1 MYVFAGDGKGG
12 FAASTTLNFKTGKP
26 LTVGSAM
33 HVVTTDWDR
42 DGDVDL
48 VIGNI
53 KGEVWF
59 VPNVGSAKAPEWGPA
74 EMLMADPEPKPK
86 KGLLEKAAGAA
97 LESAAEALG
106 GHMAPT
112 DGRVSAPM
120 GDAGPLVVDWDG
132 DGAHDLLVGCGDG
145 SIRFYRNK
153 AAKGAPALAAPVV
166 LMTGVSYGKDGKM
179 KSEDGRPADLGS
191 RVKLAVGDWNGDG
204 RADLFVGDFVSGEG
218 PAPVLTK
225 EQEAERD
232 KLQKDQ
238 EELWKKLS
246 PAYERAQKVAD
257 KAIPEPAPGKT
268 RSEEDDAKW
277 SELFSKALEGDAE
290 YAALTKTREEID
302 AKLRPLLPAHLAE
315 GFVWVFLA
323 KAKPAPTR

>member
-59 VPNVGSAKAPEWGPA
+59 VPNVGNAKAPEWGPA
-74 EMLMADPEPKPK
+74 EMVMAEPAPKPK
-86 KGLLEKAAGAA
+86 KGLLDRAAESAI
-97 LESAAEALG
+97 ESAAAALG
-106 GHMAPT
+106 GHLAPT

-132 DGAHDLLVGCGDG
+132 DGSHDLLVGCGDG
-145 SIRFYRNK
+145 SIHFYRNT
-153 AAKGAPALAAPVV
+153 AAKGPPKLAVPVALI
-166 LMTGVSYGKDGKM
+166 TGRVYGKNRKAKNQG
-179 KSEDGRPADLGS
+179 SRPADLGV

-204 RADLFVGDFVSGEG
+204 RSDLFVGDFVSGDG

-232 KLQKDQ
+232 KLQKEQ
-238 EELWKKLS
+238 EALWTKLA
-246 PAYERAQKVAD
+246 PVYERAQKVAD
-257 KAIPEPAPGKT
+257 KAVPPPSAGKE

-277 SELFSKALEGDAE
+277 SELFSKALAEDAE
-290 YAALTKTREEID
+290 YAALEKKREEID
-302 AKLRPLLPAHLAE
+302 MKLRPLVPAHLAE
-315 GFVWVFLA
+315 GYVWVFLA
-323 KAKPAPTR
+323 KATPTR